1 MYMAHQE
8 IRKNYY
14 YFVPLQ
20 TIKGVLMTKVHYST
34 HLEVCCMQGGGG
46 EGCVCMVGGEVR
58 GVMCDL
64 VGSVPVEVKSA
75 MCESVILTTYLP
87 LSCSLS
93 E

>member
-1 MYMAHQE
+1 
-8 IRKNYY
+8 
-14 YFVPLQ
+14 
-20 TIKGVLMTKVHYST
+20 
-34 HLEVCCMQGGGG
+34 
-46 EGCVCMVGGEVR
+46 MVGGEVR
-58 GVMCDL
+58 GVTCDL